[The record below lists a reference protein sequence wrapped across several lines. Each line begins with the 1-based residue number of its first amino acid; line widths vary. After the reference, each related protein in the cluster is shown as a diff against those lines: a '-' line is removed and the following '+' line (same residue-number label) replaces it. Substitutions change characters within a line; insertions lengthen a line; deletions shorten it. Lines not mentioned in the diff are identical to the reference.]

1 MIKGFKKYAGHLYH
15 RIDYSVGKSVYGNT
29 TGLKNNFSGSLQK
42 MGRSYKTPE
51 AERLTKDGFLQ
62 LGKIY
67 DEKLILEIKKKYDIM
82 IEDDK
87 YSFARVSH
95 NGNVYNRQ
103 LSNDPCPIPE
113 FSQLLNS
120 KIKNIMSD
128 YFNGNFQIKRIQV
141 SRNYHIPK
149 EILEEREFYSDH
161 WHCDNR
167 DTDSFWKIFI
177 LLSDVTEQDGP
188 LHLIPQPRTKELMK
202 MGFKTR
208 TNYGLTDDEL
218 YDEQF
223 LVKHTGEIGTVVIGN
238 PTICLHKAGVPAK
251 GHHRDMIYLMLG
263 RSDEPPRDDW
273 IIHQDSNK
281 IYD

>member
-1 MIKGFKKYAGHLYH
+1 MVNFKKYARHVYH
-15 RIDYSVGKSVYGNT
+15 RFDYSVGKSLYGNT
-29 TGLKNNFSGSLQK
+29 TGLKNNVSGSLQK

-67 DEKLILEIKKKYDIM
+67 DEKLILEIKKKYDSM
-82 IEDDK
+82 IEDDN
-87 YSFARVSH
+87 YSFARISH
-95 NGNVYNRQ
+95 KGNVYNRQ
-103 LSNDPCPIPE
+103 LINDPCPIPE

-149 EILEEREFYSDH
+149 ELLEEREFYSDH

-177 LLSDVTEQDGP
+177 LLSDVTDQDGL
-188 LHLIPQPRTKELMK
+188 LHLIIK
-202 MGFKTR
+202 
-208 TNYGLTDDEL
+208 
-218 YDEQF
+218 
-223 LVKHTGEIGTVVIGN
+223 
-238 PTICLHKAGVPAK
+238 
-251 GHHRDMIYLMLG
+251 
-263 RSDEPPRDDW
+263 
-273 IIHQDSNK
+273 
-281 IYD
+281 